1 MMLQHIGE
9 PLQFSLVG
17 PNIDDVATYSYTLL
31 EKLQQND
38 TIGKIDLDL
47 QLELPQIEPIIDRQR
62 AQDLGL
68 NAQDIAITLKMLTGG
83 IDVARYNDLPGDGER
98 YDIRV
103 KAAEKSIK
111 TINDLKKLYLRNP
124 AGQMVRLDTVVTF
137 KESLGPAIISRFDLQ
152 YSGNFFIEPKIP
164 LGEAVDIVNN
174 SVAEF
179 LPFDYSI
186 KYKGQAEEFEKTAG
200 YMVFTFGMATILLF
214 MVLASQFN
222 SFSQPIIIMVAQ
234 PLAMIGGVVGLW
246 LFGMTLNIF
255 SIIGMVLLIGLVAK
269 NAILLV
275 DLTNQYRLMTS
286 LTIILVL
293 MPAAIGLGA
302 GSDTNGPLAVAVI
315 GGMITSTLL
324 TLVVIPVVYSLLLNG
339 LEWAGRRFSKQLPA
353 DTEVAVETKD

>member
-1 MMLQHIGE
+1 
-9 PLQFSLVG
+9 
-17 PNIDDVATYSYTLL
+17 
-31 EKLQQND
+31 
-38 TIGKIDLDL
+38 
-47 QLELPQIEPIIDRQR
+47 LPQIEPIIDRQR

-275 DLTNQYRLMTS
+275 DLTNQYRSKGMLIDEALREACPIRLRPILMTS

-339 LEWAGRRFSKQLPA
+339 LEWVARRFSEQLPA